1 LDRGRDSR
9 EKRICNAIREKNEMN
24 NLKCL
29 VLTAMLALGASVAFA
44 DDAPSSVGTLASPED
59 FFSTTLTP
67 VGVTGRTG

>member
-1 LDRGRDSR
+1 
-9 EKRICNAIREKNEMN
+9 MN

>member
-9 EKRICNAIREKNEMN
+9 KNRIYNAIREKNEMN

-29 VLTAMLALGASVAFA
+29 LLTAMLALGASVAFA
-44 DDAPSSVGTLASPED
+44 EGASSSVGTLASPED

-67 VGVTGRTG
+67 VGVTGRAR